1 MRRRKAFT
9 MIELIFVIVVIGI
22 IAKFGVEFLIQAYN
36 GYTFSVVQNKLQTQ
50 TETALEQITNR
61 LQYRIKSSIIVRD
74 NDNNNSVT
82 NYRALANA
90 QNNTK
95 ETILEWV
102 GYDID
107 GLRGNWNGTMNIP
120 TWSGFLDLK
129 GSNVPQDTIFSP
141 MTNTTDANNTISTL
155 SNGVAGI
162 AQSAIFFIGGN
173 SDINGFG
180 WDGNPINDQTH
191 TMHRIIN
198 SGTVNQLLPH
208 LQTDNITPT
217 SFSGIDI
224 YEYYQ
229 LAWTAYALV
238 WNGAPT
244 SSNTP
249 YATALDGGAGS
260 LSLFGTVLP
269 TPLRSGTNNGQWR
282 EDVNNIYTVK
292 ADNQDIVFT
301 YNPVNGSFTCTVDNT
316 PAGIICKRL
325 AK

>member
-61 LQYRIKSSIIVRD
+61 LQYRIKPSIIVRD
-74 NDNNNSVT
+74 NDNFANFRS
-82 NYRALANA
+82 LANA
-90 QNNTK
+90 TNNGK

-107 GLRGNWNGTMNIP
+107 GLRGDWNGTMNIP
-120 TWSGFLDLK
+120 TWSGFIDLK
-129 GSNVPQDTIFSP
+129 GSTPPNTILSP
-141 MTNTTDANNTISTL
+141 MTRDANVTAMINALSGSATI
-155 SNGVAGI
+155 GI

-173 SDINGFG
+173 SDVNGFG
-180 WDGNPINDQTH
+180 WDGNTIVDQSK
-191 TMHRIIN
+191 TMHRIN
-198 SGTVNQLLPH
+198 AAGS
-208 LQTDNITPT
+208 NITPAVS
-217 SFSGIDI
+217 SFSGVDI

-238 WNGAPT
+238 WNGTPT

-260 LSLFGTVLP
+260 TSLFGTVLP
-269 TPLRSGTNNGQWR
+269 SSLKAGTNNGQWR
-282 EDVNNIYTVK
+282 EDTNNTYTVK

>member
-1 MRRRKAFT
+1 MRRRAFT

-36 GYTFSVVQNKLQTQ
+36 GYIFSAVQNKLQTQ

-74 NDNNNSVT
+74 NNNSNSVT
-82 NYRALANA
+82 NYRPLANA
-90 QNNTK
+90 ENNTK

-107 GLRGNWNGTMNIP
+107 GLRGQWNGTMNVP
-120 TWSGFLDLK
+120 TWSGFIDLA
-129 GSNVPQDTIFSP
+129 GSTPPNTILSP
-141 MTNTTDANNTISTL
+141 MTNATDANSTISAL
-155 SNGVAGI
+155 SNGIAGI
-162 AQSAIFFIGGN
+162 ADSAIFFIGGN

-180 WDGNPINDQTH
+180 WDGNSINDQTKI
-191 TMHRIIN
+191 MHRIN
-198 SGTVNQLLPH
+198 AAGS
-208 LQTDNITPT
+208 NITPAVG
-217 SFSGIDI
+217 SFNGVDI

-238 WNGAPT
+238 WNGTPT
-244 SSNTP
+244 SSNTT
-249 YATALDGGAGS
+249 YIGS
-260 LSLFGTVLP
+260 LDDNTTTDLFKDVLP
-269 TPLRSGTNNGQWR
+269 SPLKQGTQNGQWR
-282 EDVNNIYTVK
+282 RTSANNYVVK
-292 ADNQDIVFT
+292 ADNVDINFI
-301 YNPVNGSFTCTVDNT
+301 YNPANGSFTCTVDNT

>member
-120 TWSGFLDLK
+120 TWSGFIDLA
-129 GSNVPQDTIFSP
+129 GSTPPNTILSP
-141 MTNTTDANNTISTL
+141 MTNATDANNTISTL

-180 WDGNPINDQTH
+180 WDGNSITDQTL
-191 TMHRIIN
+191 TMHRIN
-198 SGTVNQLLPH
+198 AAGS
-208 LQTDNITPT
+208 NITPAVS

>member
-1 MRRRKAFT
+1 
-9 MIELIFVIVVIGI
+9 
-22 IAKFGVEFLIQAYN
+22 
-36 GYTFSVVQNKLQTQ
+36 
-50 TETALEQITNR
+50 
-61 LQYRIKSSIIVRD
+61 
-74 NDNNNSVT
+74 
-82 NYRALANA
+82 
-90 QNNTK
+90 
-95 ETILEWV
+95 
-102 GYDID
+102 
-107 GLRGNWNGTMNIP
+107 
-120 TWSGFLDLK
+120 
-129 GSNVPQDTIFSP
+129 
-141 MTNTTDANNTISTL
+141 MTNATDANNTISTL

-180 WDGNPINDQTH
+180 WDGNSITDQTL
-191 TMHRIIN
+191 TMHRIN
-198 SGTVNQLLPH
+198 AAGS
-208 LQTDNITPT
+208 NITPAVS